1 MTVTL
6 LPQFQARTTHR
17 PYIILAALQVLDVA
31 TTGFILN
38 AWTER
43 AEGNPIAAFILNH
56 GGLVPGLTVL
66 LALKLAIVWVFW
78 SCQTKT
84 KIVTTIYT
92 AVIVNNLLFIVLWFL
107 R

>member
-1 MTVTL
+1 
-6 LPQFQARTTHR
+6 
-17 PYIILAALQVLDVA
+17 
-31 TTGFILN
+31 
-38 AWTER
+38 
-43 AEGNPIAAFILNH
+43 
-56 GGLVPGLTVL
+56 

-84 KIVTTIYT
+84 RIATTIYT